1 MENNKHHQNVNR
13 ESHVDDDDITSAIN
27 EVELEEKHL
36 ENSQQIQ
43 TDIANASIMLSYIL
57 DKGLDID
64 KKHIEAV
71 IDSKNKFRKNKW
83 STDAEICFYLTYKEL
98 TKIIQPVTVDS
109 LASARPTGIDNVGP
123 IGRFFGRKGKGA
135 LSARST
141 TWYMVVTGV
150 FMFLLLGVHI
160 YFFLGSTRL
169 NNIDECGSEIER
181 LSSRMRDLNI
191 MTQKDPDNLSF
202 SSEFEE
208 VAMKLGEFDDRLES
222 NVDLLGPWVQNLRR
236 FTFNTTIR
244 TDTIAK
250 DDIRYGKANTAI
262 IQEARSYRL
271 ILGTYLLPLLYGIIG
286 GFTFVLRELTSEIKK
301 LTFYTGSNIKYILRI
316 LLGAIAGLA
325 IGLFWGDIQNAQQLG
340 ALSPMLIA
348 FIAGY
353 CVEYLLQFIDR
364 TTKNFFSKNEER
376 QEKHP
381 EPAKVQKCGCHGEA
395 DKEEASGKK

>member
-1 MENNKHHQNVNR
+1 MEDNKHHHGSKPETTVA
-13 ESHVDDDDITSAIN
+13 DDDMTSAIN
-27 EVELEEKHL
+27 EVKKEETYL
-36 ENSQQIQ
+36 ENTLQIK

-64 KKHIEAV
+64 KKLIECV
-71 IDSKNKFRKNKW
+71 VDSKNKFKQQKW
-83 STDAEICFYLTYKEL
+83 TTEAEIEFYLTYKEL

-109 LASARPTGIDNVGP
+109 LASSRPSGVEKVGP
-123 IGRFFGRKGKGA
+123 LGRLFGRKTRGA
-135 LSARST
+135 LTARSS
-141 TWYMVVTGV
+141 TWYMMITGLV
-150 FMFLLLGVHI
+150 MFLLLGVHI

-169 NNIDECGSEIER
+169 DNINECNDQIDK
-181 LSSRMRDLNI
+181 LQSRMYELQI
-191 MTQKDPDNLSF
+191 LTQKDPDNQSF
-202 SSEFEE
+202 NSEFED
-208 VAMKLGEFDDRLES
+208 VVSKLEEYNDRAQS
-222 NVDLLGPWVQNLRR
+222 NVDLLGPWVQNLRS

-250 DDIRYGKANTAI
+250 NDIKFGKANTAI

-286 GFTFVLRELTSEIKK
+286 GFTFVLRELTSEIKT
-301 LTFYTGSNIKYILRI
+301 LTFSTGSNIKYILRI

-325 IGLFWGDIQNAQQLG
+325 IGLFWGDIQNTQQLG

-364 TTKNFFSKNEER
+364 TTKNFFSKSD
-376 QEKHP
+376 EKKEA
-381 EPAKVQKCGCHGEA
+381 EPAKAKCCCHNE
-395 DKEEASGKK
+395 DGKKQ

>member
-1 MENNKHHQNVNR
+1 MENIKHHQNTAP
-13 ESHVDDDDITSAIN
+13 EPKVDDDDITSAIDQVRH
-27 EVELEEKHL
+27 E
-36 ENSQQIQ
+36 ENSLDSSHQIQ
-43 TDIANASIMLSYIL
+43 TDLANASIMLSYIL

-71 IDSKNKFRKNKW
+71 IDSKNRYKRQKW
-83 STDAEICFYLTYKEL
+83 TTDTEIEFYLTYKEL

-109 LASARPTGIDNVGP
+109 LASARPTGIENVGP

-141 TWYMVVTGV
+141 TWYMLVTGV
-150 FMFLLLGVHI
+150 FIFLLLGVHI

-169 NNIDECGSEIER
+169 NNIDECSAEIET

-191 MTQKDPDNLSF
+191 LSQKDPENLSF
-202 SSEFEE
+202 SSELDE
-208 VAMKLGEFDDRLES
+208 VSMKLGEYDDRLES

-250 DDIRYGKANTAI
+250 DDIKFGKANTAI

-353 CVEYLLQFIDR
+353 CVEYLLQFIDN
-364 TTKNFFSKNEER
+364 TTKNFFSKNEDKR
-376 QEKHP
+376 
-381 EPAKVQKCGCHGEA
+381 GR
-395 DKEEASGKK
+395 DKEEPRHQSCNCHSDSQAGATGK